1 MLLFIEI
8 AGLIAH
14 VFSWIAVCH
23 ALLTKHDPRA
33 ALGWTV
39 TALFL
44 PVVGPILYACFGI
57 SRAESRA
64 SRIMRRQQPLEPD
77 YAHPPFSNIP
87 PENIP
92 DSIARMEHI
101 GRVLTEQHLSSGNS
115 ITPLRNGDQAYPAMI
130 EAIDNA
136 RDHVFLCTYIFNAG
150 QVATAFGEAMAR
162 AA

>member
-57 SRAESRA
+57 SRAGRA
-64 SRIMRRQQPLEPD
+64 GPAVSCGGSSLEPD
-77 YAHPPFSNIP
+77 YAHPPFSHIP
-87 PENIP
+87 HP
-92 DSIARMEHI
+92 
-101 GRVLTEQHLSSGNS
+101 GR
-115 ITPLRNGDQAYPAMI
+115 
-130 EAIDNA
+130 
-136 RDHVFLCTYIFNAG
+136 
-150 QVATAFGEAMAR
+150 
-162 AA
+162 